1 MDPIQFSTTQ
11 SFPALPQADSPL
23 KDVGSPF
30 KDNSQEGSFG
40 EMLKSHLAEV
50 NHLQTSADVAT
61 QKLASGQD
69 KDIHNT
75 MIALEKASVALQ
87 LTMQVRN
94 KVLEAYQEIMRM
106 QV

>member
-1 MDPIQFSTTQ
+1 MEPIRFDTTQ
-11 SFPALPQADSPL
+11 FFPRDIPAPTATGSPL
-23 KDVGSPF
+23 TEDAQK
-30 KDNSQEGSFG
+30 NSFG
-40 EMLKSHLAEV
+40 GILKSHLAEV
-50 NHLQTSADVAT
+50 NHLQNSADIAA

-69 KDIHNT
+69 KDVHNT
-75 MIALEKASVALQ
+75 MIAMEKAGVAFQ

>member
-1 MDPIQFSTTQ
+1 MDPVQIYKTQ
-11 SFPALPQADSPL
+11 SFPAMPAAGGPVTEKVQ
-23 KDVGSPF
+23 G
-30 KDNSQEGSFG
+30 QSFG
-40 EMLKSHLAEV
+40 EMLKSHLTEV
-50 NHLQTSADVAT
+50 NHIQTSADIAV

-75 MIALEKASVALQ
+75 MIAMEKASVAFQ

-94 KVLEAYQEIMRM
+94 KMLEAYQEIMRM

>member
-1 MDPIQFSTTQ
+1 MEPIRFDTTQ
-11 SFPALPQADSPL
+11 FIPRNIPAPAAA
-23 KDVGSPF
+23 GSPF
-30 KDNSQEGSFG
+30 TEEAQKSSFG
-40 EMLKSHLAEV
+40 DMLKSHLAEV
-50 NHLQTSADVAT
+50 NHLQNSADTAV

-75 MIALEKASVALQ
+75 MIAMEKAGVAFQ

>member
-1 MDPIQFSTTQ
+1 MEPIRFDTSQFIPKM
-11 SFPALPQADSPL
+11 PAAAGNPL
-23 KDVGSPF
+23 AKDAQ
-30 KDNSQEGSFG
+30 KGSFE
-40 EMLKSHLAEV
+40 EMIKSHLTEV
-50 NHLQTSADVAT
+50 NHLQNSADTAA
-61 QKLASGQD
+61 QNLASGQD

-75 MIALEKASVALQ
+75 MIAMEKAGVAFQ

>member
-1 MDPIQFSTTQ
+1 MDQVRLNTTQ
-11 SFPALPQADSPL
+11 PFPAMPAVGGLL
-23 KDVGSPF
+23 KEKV
-30 KDNSQEGSFG
+30 QEKSFG
-40 EMLKSHLAEV
+40 EMLKSHLTEV
-50 NHLQTSADVAT
+50 NHLQTSADTAVR
-61 QKLASGQD
+61 KLASGQD

-75 MIALEKASVALQ
+75 MIAMEKAGVAFQ

>member
-1 MDPIQFSTTQ
+1 MEPIRFDTSQFIPKM
-11 SFPALPQADSPL
+11 PAAESPVIG
-23 KDVGSPF
+23 DAQQ
-30 KDNSQEGSFG
+30 NTFG
-40 EMLKSHLAEV
+40 DMLKSHLAEV
-50 NHLQTSADVAT
+50 NHLQNSADIAA

-75 MIALEKASVALQ
+75 MIAMEKAGVAFQ

-94 KVLEAYQEIMRM
+94 KMLEAYQEIMRM

>member
-1 MDPIQFSTTQ
+1 MDPIRFSTIP
-11 SFPALPQADSPL
+11 SFPAMPEVGSPL
-23 KDVGSPF
+23 KDKV
-30 KDNSQEGSFG
+30 QEKSFG
-40 EMLKSHLAEV
+40 EILKGHLVEV
-50 NHLQTSADVAT
+50 NQLQTSADASA

-75 MIALEKASVALQ
+75 MIAMEKADVAFQ
-87 LTMQVRN
+87 LTLQVRN

>member
-1 MDPIQFSTTQ
+1 MEPIRFDTTQ
-11 SFPALPQADSPL
+11 FFPRNIPAPAAGSPL
-23 KDVGSPF
+23 TEEAQK
-30 KDNSQEGSFG
+30 NSFG
-40 EMLKSHLAEV
+40 GMLKSHLAEV
-50 NHLQTSADVAT
+50 NHLQNSADMAA

-75 MIALEKASVALQ
+75 MIAMEKAGVAFQ

>member
-1 MDPIQFSTTQ
+1 MEPVRFNTTQ
-11 SFPALPQADSPL
+11 PFPAMPAAGSPL
-23 KDVGSPF
+23 
-30 KDNSQEGSFG
+30 QEKVLGKSFG
-40 EMLKSHLAEV
+40 EMLKSHLTEV
-50 NHLQTSADVAT
+50 NHLQTSADTAAR
-61 QKLASGQD
+61 KLASGQD

-75 MIALEKASVALQ
+75 MIAMEKASVAFQ

>member
-1 MDPIQFSTTQ
+1 M
-11 SFPALPQADSPL
+11 PAAA
-23 KDVGSPF
+23 GSSLTEDAQ
-30 KDNSQEGSFG
+30 KNTFG
-40 EMLKSHLAEV
+40 DMLKNHLAEV
-50 NHLQTSADVAT
+50 NHLQNSADIAA
-61 QKLASGQD
+61 QNLASGQD

-75 MIALEKASVALQ
+75 MIAMEKAGVAFQ

>member
-1 MDPIQFSTTQ
+1 MIWIRFDFQRF
-11 SFPALPQADSPL
+11 
-23 KDVGSPF
+23 SPF
-30 KDNSQEGSFG
+30 RRCRRSAVRSQDKVQEKSFG
-40 EMLKSHLAEV
+40 EILKSHLAEV
-50 NHLQTSADVAT
+50 NHLQTSADASA
-61 QKLASGQD
+61 QNLASGQD

-75 MIALEKASVALQ
+75 MIAMEKADVAFQ

>member
-1 MDPIQFSTTQ
+1 MDPVRFNTTQ
-11 SFPALPQADSPL
+11 PLPVMPAAGSLL
-23 KDVGSPF
+23 KEKV
-30 KDNSQEGSFG
+30 QEKSFG
-40 EMLKSHLAEV
+40 EMLKSHLVEV
-50 NHLQTSADVAT
+50 NHLQTSADAAA

-75 MIALEKASVALQ
+75 MIAMEKAGVSLQ

>member
-1 MDPIQFSTTQ
+1 MEPIRFDTTQ
-11 SFPALPQADSPL
+11 FFPRDIPAPTATGSPL
-23 KDVGSPF
+23 TEDAQKD
-30 KDNSQEGSFG
+30 SFG
-40 EMLKSHLAEV
+40 GILKSHLTEV
-50 NHLQTSADVAT
+50 NHLQNSADIAA

-75 MIALEKASVALQ
+75 MIAMEKAGVAFQ

>member
-1 MDPIQFSTTQ
+1 MEPIRFDTTQ
-11 SFPALPQADSPL
+11 FFPKLPAAACSPL
-23 KDVGSPF
+23 TEEAQK
-30 KDNSQEGSFG
+30 NSFG
-40 EMLKSHLAEV
+40 NMLKSHLTEV
-50 NHLQTSADVAT
+50 NHLQNSADTAV

-75 MIALEKASVALQ
+75 MIAMEKAGVAFQ

>member
-1 MDPIQFSTTQ
+1 MDPIRFSTTQ
-11 SFPALPQADSPL
+11 SFPTLPAAGIPL
-23 KDVGSPF
+23 KEKV
-30 KDNSQEGSFG
+30 QEKSFG
-40 EMLKSHLAEV
+40 EILKSHLTEV
-50 NHLQTSADVAT
+50 NHLQTSADAAA

-75 MIALEKASVALQ
+75 MIAMEKAGVAFQ

>member
-1 MDPIQFSTTQ
+1 MEPIRFDTTQ
-11 SFPALPQADSPL
+11 FFPKMPAATAGSPL
-23 KDVGSPF
+23 SE
-30 KDNSQEGSFG
+30 NAQQNSFG
-40 EMLKSHLAEV
+40 GMLKSHLAEV
-50 NHLQTSADVAT
+50 NQLQNSADIAA

-75 MIALEKASVALQ
+75 MIAIEKAGVAFQ

>member
-1 MDPIQFSTTQ
+1 MDSIRFSTIP
-11 SFPALPQADSPL
+11 SFPQMPAAGSPL
-23 KDVGSPF
+23 KDNV
-30 KDNSQEGSFG
+30 QEKSFG
-40 EMLKSHLAEV
+40 EILKSHLVEV
-50 NHLQTSADVAT
+50 NHLQTSADAAA

-75 MIALEKASVALQ
+75 MIAMEKAGVAFQ

>member
-1 MDPIQFSTTQ
+1 MEPIRFDTTQ
-11 SFPALPQADSPL
+11 LFPRNIPAPAAAGSPL
-23 KDVGSPF
+23 TEIAQK
-30 KDNSQEGSFG
+30 KSFG
-40 EMLKSHLAEV
+40 EMLKSHLTEV
-50 NHLQTSADVAT
+50 NHLQTSADVAA

-75 MIALEKASVALQ
+75 MIAMEKAGVALQ

>member
-1 MDPIQFSTTQ
+1 M
-11 SFPALPQADSPL
+11 PAAGSLL
-23 KDVGSPF
+23 KEKV
-30 KDNSQEGSFG
+30 QEKSFG
-40 EMLKSHLAEV
+40 EMLKSHLVEV
-50 NHLQTSADVAT
+50 NHLQTSADAAA
-61 QKLASGQD
+61 QKLASGQE

-75 MIALEKASVALQ
+75 MIAMEKAGVSLQ

>member
-1 MDPIQFSTTQ
+1 MDSIRFSTPQ
-11 SFPALPQADSPL
+11 SFPALPAACSPL
-23 KDVGSPF
+23 KEKV
-30 KDNSQEGSFG
+30 QEKSFG
-40 EMLKSHLAEV
+40 EMLKSHLVEV
-50 NHLQTSADVAT
+50 NRHQTSADVAA

-75 MIALEKASVALQ
+75 MIDMEKAGLALQ